1 MSQEQPRRPEAEQES
16 VKYGDIFQVSGELA
30 SKPVAPRD
38 AATAQ
43 AAESIIL
50 GQVQKGGPAAVMQS
64 AADVNVS
71 RGVLHRDDVTE
82 ATRQHGV
89 LISQTDAGGQ
99 RIITEA
105 VAGEV
110 VGKYVVAG
118 EEETTGPPLSA
129 LSPGAVTIGQAL
141 ESVVLSAGDKP
152 VDESDAA
159 VVQAVESRA
168 SGLDKVVPGGVA
180 AAAQSA
186 AKHNARTMAD
196 EKKIKLRDVLG
207 GAISKLPDDRA
218 VTKEDAEAAVA
229 AELRNKLDMTTY
241 PGGVAASLATAARLN
256 QQQQQT

>member
-1 MSQEQPRRPEAEQES
+1 MSQEQPKRPETEQEP

-38 AATAQ
+38 AAAAQ

-71 RGVLHRDDVTE
+71 RGVLRRDDVTE

-118 EEETTGPPLSA
+118 EEETTDPPLSA
-129 LSPGAVTIGQAL
+129 LSPAAVTNGQAL

-159 VVQAVESRA
+159 AIQAVESRA
-168 SGLDKVVPGGVA
+168 SGVDRVIPGGG
-180 AAAQSA
+180 SI
-186 AKHNARTMAD
+186 R
-196 EKKIKLRDVLG
+196 
-207 GAISKLPDDRA
+207 S
-218 VTKEDAEAAVA
+218 
-229 AELRNKLDMTTY
+229 
-241 PGGVAASLATAARLN
+241 
-256 QQQQQT
+256 QTQCSYHG